1 MAAVEPLIQNAI
13 NNATNFSKNAVSL
26 LNEAATAAMGFAWVS
41 NKEIQYNVNIPKPNI
56 DTKVAD
62 FLDSYVMPVRTAVK
76 PTFNPIFLPEL
87 PTIPD
92 APVINTSALFQI
104 DRPTTNIAPFT
115 GVVPTPNT
123 QALVDEA
130 SALTK
135 PNIINY
141 DAPLLSD
148 VKIRALPTVTLP
160 TFDKTYTGDALE
172 PITDLEQKYRD
183 AYAQALPA
191 MKAFIDDGMRTWIDT
206 YSPNHTENF
215 ALMESKL
222 AEGIRTGTALPEQYT
237 TALRNSARK
246 EIDANHAAQE
256 QAALTDNEKR
266 GFFTAPGAVSAGL
279 RRVKQASGAALAN
292 MNTEIFKQRKEQ
304 EVQHI
309 QFCITTEA
317 SLQQGLLQMMMGYAS
332 TLSGINQNAMAF
344 AQGVVGAIAQMT
356 QLIYERAKTEMA
368 VYSLE
373 IQLYETR
380 LKAALTV
387 LDEYRMELE
396 VAKLNR
402 DIDMIAIQ
410 LWTAKWDTQ
419 IKQMDV
425 YIKEIDAI
433 ATRGNLLKLQ
443 LDVFGQTVSSYN
455 AQLGAKELEVRIY
468 EAALHGDSAKLEGLL
483 SQLKI
488 YQTEVETINSRN
500 QIQIAHSQAII
511 ANDRNLIDVYNA
523 ELQGWQAEITAE
535 SARFGGRLQ
544 GYTAQLDAVKTANA
558 LKMQSLDADVTVAK
572 LNLDALKT
580 VFDANLSVEMKNA
593 DLFMNGVQIHA
604 NNALG
609 AGNAFGSMAGA
620 ALSAQN
626 SMITLQESV

>member
-1 MAAVEPLIQNAI
+1 MAAVEPLIKNAI
-13 NNATNFSKNAVSL
+13 ANATTFSGEAANL
-26 LNEAATAAMGFAWVS
+26 LTEAATAAKGFAWV
-41 NKEIQYNVNIPKPNI
+41 NKEELRYNVNITKPEI
-56 DTKVAD
+56 DTSVAD
-62 FLDSYVMPVRTAVK
+62 FLDSYVTPVRTATK
-76 PTFNPIFLPEL
+76 PTFNPIFIPEL

-92 APVINTSALFQI
+92 APVIDTSALFQI
-104 DRPTTNIAPFT
+104 DKPTTNIAPFT
-115 GVVPTPNT
+115 GVVPNPNT
-123 QALVDEA
+123 QSLVDEA
-130 SALTK
+130 GALAK
-135 PNIINY
+135 PNIVNY
-141 DAPLLSD
+141 DAPELSAIS
-148 VKIRALPTVTLP
+148 IRAMPTISLP
-160 TFDKTYTGDALE
+160 TFDKSYQGDALE
-172 PITDLEQKYRD
+172 PVEDLEQKYRD
-183 AYAQALPA
+183 AYAQALPE
-191 MKAFIDDGMRTWIDT
+191 MKAFIDDGMRTWLDT

-222 AEGIRTGTALPEQYT
+222 AEGMRTGTALPEQYT
-237 TALRNSARK
+237 IALRNSARK

-256 QAALTDNEKR
+256 QAVLTDNEKR

-309 QFCITTEA
+309 QFCLTTEA
-317 SLQQGLLQMMMGYAS
+317 SLQQGLLQMMMGYAG
-332 TLSGINQNAMAF
+332 TLSNINQNAMAF

-356 QLIYERAKTEMA
+356 QLIYERARTEMA
-368 VYSLE
+368 VYALE

-402 DIDMIAIQ
+402 DIDMVAIQ

-443 LDVFGQTVSSYN
+443 LDIFGQTIASYN
-455 AQLGAKELEVRIY
+455 AQLGSKELEVRIY
-468 EAALHGDSAKLEGLL
+468 EAALRGDSAKLEGLL
-483 SQLKI
+483 SQLKV
-488 YQTEVETINSRN
+488 YQTEVDTINARN
-500 QIQIAHSQAII
+500 QIQISHSQAII
-511 ANDRNLIDVYNA
+511 ANDKNLIDVYNA

-544 GYTAQLDAVKTANA
+544 GYTAQLDAVKAANA
-558 LKMQSLDADVTVAK
+558 LKMQGLEADVTIAK

-580 VFDANLSVEMKNA
+580 VFDSNVAVEMKNA

-604 NNALG
+604 NTALG
-609 AGNAFGSMAGA
+609 AGNAFGSLAGA

-626 SMITLQESV
+626 TMITLQESA

>member
-1 MAAVEPLIQNAI
+1 
-13 NNATNFSKNAVSL
+13 
-26 LNEAATAAMGFAWVS
+26 
-41 NKEIQYNVNIPKPNI
+41 
-56 DTKVAD
+56 
-62 FLDSYVMPVRTAVK
+62 
-76 PTFNPIFLPEL
+76 
-87 PTIPD
+87 
-92 APVINTSALFQI
+92 
-104 DRPTTNIAPFT
+104 
-115 GVVPTPNT
+115 
-123 QALVDEA
+123 
-130 SALTK
+130 
-135 PNIINY
+135 
-141 DAPLLSD
+141 
-148 VKIRALPTVTLP
+148 
-160 TFDKTYTGDALE
+160 
-172 PITDLEQKYRD
+172 
-183 AYAQALPA
+183 
-191 MKAFIDDGMRTWIDT
+191 MKAFIDEGMKTWIDT

-222 AEGIRTGTALPEQYT
+222 AEGMRTGTALPEQYT

-317 SLQQGLLQMMMGYAS
+317 SLQQGLLQLMMGYAG
-332 TLSGINQNAMAF
+332 TLANINQNAMAF

-356 QLIYERAKTEMA
+356 QLIFERARTEMA
-368 VYSLE
+368 VYALE
-373 IQLYETR
+373 IQLFEAR
-380 LKAALTV
+380 LKASLTV

-443 LDVFGQTVSSYN
+443 LDIFGQTIASYN

-468 EAALHGDSAKLEGLL
+468 EAALRGDSAKLEGLL

-488 YQTEVETINSRN
+488 YQTEVDTINARN
-500 QIQIAHSQAII
+500 QIQISHSQAII

-558 LKMQSLDADVTVAK
+558 LKMQGLEADVTIAK

-580 VFDANLSVEMKNA
+580 VFDANISVGMKNA

-604 NNALG
+604 NTALG

-626 SMITLQESV
+626 SMITLQESA

>member
-1 MAAVEPLIQNAI
+1 
-13 NNATNFSKNAVSL
+13 
-26 LNEAATAAMGFAWVS
+26 
-41 NKEIQYNVNIPKPNI
+41 
-56 DTKVAD
+56 
-62 FLDSYVMPVRTAVK
+62 VRTATK
-76 PTFNPIFLPEL
+76 PTFNPIFIPEL

-92 APVINTSALFQI
+92 APVIDTSALFQI
-104 DRPTTNIAPFT
+104 DSPTTNIAPFT
-115 GVVPTPNT
+115 GAVPNPDT
-123 QALVDEA
+123 QSLVDEA
-130 SALTK
+130 ATLAK
-135 PNIINY
+135 PNIVNY
-141 DAPLLSD
+141 DAPELSAIS
-148 VKIRALPTVTLP
+148 IRAMPTITLP
-160 TFDKTYTGDALE
+160 TFDKSYTGDALE
-172 PITDLEQKYRD
+172 PVEDLEQKYRD
-183 AYAQALPA
+183 AYAQALPE
-191 MKAFIDDGMRTWIDT
+191 MKAFIDEGMKTWIAT
-206 YSPNHTENF
+206 YSPNHSENF
-215 ALMESKL
+215 ALIESKL
-222 AEGIRTGTALPEQYT
+222 AEGMRTGTALPEQYA

-246 EIDANHAAQE
+246 EIDANHVAQE

-304 EVQHI
+304 EIQHI

-356 QLIYERAKTEMA
+356 QLIYERARTEMA
-368 VYSLE
+368 VYALE

-380 LKAALTV
+380 LKEALTV
-387 LDEYRMELE
+387 MDEYRMELE

-402 DIDMIAIQ
+402 DIDMVAIQ

-433 ATRGNLLKLQ
+433 ATRGGMLKLQ
-443 LDVFGQTVSSYN
+443 LDVFGQTIAAYN

-468 EAALHGDSAKLEGLL
+468 EAALRGDSAKLEGLL

-488 YQTEVETINSRN
+488 YQSEIETVNARN

-535 SARFGGRLQ
+535 SARFGGSLQ
-544 GYTAQLDAVKTANA
+544 AYTANLDAVKATNA
-558 LKMQSLDADVTVAK
+558 LKLQELDADVTVAK
-572 LNLDALKT
+572 LNLDALVT
-580 VFDANLSVEMKNA
+580 AFNSNISVSMKNA
-593 DLFMNGVQIHA
+593 DLFMSGVQIHA
-604 NNALG
+604 NTALG
-609 AGNAFGSMAGA
+609 AGNAYGSMAGA
-620 ALSAQN
+620 CLAAQN
-626 SMITLQESV
+626 TMVTLQETP